1 MKLLSKFFR
10 WSLLACAMAALPVCA
25 QDVVKMRFSHEGV
38 AEDKKHHKVIVDF
51 TYKTECADLEKAC
64 AKFFFNDSVS
74 PSLETA
80 TRNYKSQYSES
91 KTYRSVPDFAHR
103 FKLSIISNSPGKFTN
118 YRLER
123 TNVTYEGDTQK
134 NKKLTW
140 NVVYDNQ
147 RDRLLTVDDIFVHQE
162 AAKIKESIGNRRQ
175 QLLVTNEGL
184 VWGYLLKGELV
195 QNKCYYHKT
204 PLIFTEDFRKLIG
217 GNAFEEESQPSSGV
231 VLKAKEVVR
240 GSDGQVFD
248 VVEEMPSFAGGG
260 EYTVAVIDEK
270 GNTHYERKVY
280 PPGQAGLFQWLSRNI
295 KYPVVAEENGIQGRV
310 IVTFVVERDGTITEV
325 EVVKSV
331 DPSLDKEAVRVTKSM
346 PKWNP
351 GKQNGAPV
359 RVKYT
364 MPVTF
369 RLQ

>member
-123 TNVTYEGDTQK
+123 TNVTYDGDTQK
-134 NKKLTW
+134 QKSLSW

-147 RDRLLTVDDIFVHQE
+147 RDRLLTVDDIFVPQE
-162 AAKIKESIGNRRQ
+162 AVKIKESIGNRRQ

-217 GNAFEEESQPSSGV
+217 GNAFEEESQPASGV
-231 VLKAKEVVR
+231 VLKAKEVVSQP
-240 GSDGQVFD
+240 GNSVDGETKVFD
-248 VVEEMPSFAGGG
+248 VVEQMPSFPGGQ
-260 EYTVAVIDEK
+260 TA
-270 GNTHYERKVY
+270 
-280 PPGQAGLFQWLSRNI
+280 LFQWLASNI

-310 IVTFVVERDGTITEV
+310 IVTFVVERDGSITEV
-325 EVVKSV
+325 GVVKPV

-346 PKWNP
+346 PHWIP
-351 GKQNGAPV
+351 GEQKGEPV

-364 MPVTF
+364 LPVTF
-369 RLQ
+369 RLVAPVKKK